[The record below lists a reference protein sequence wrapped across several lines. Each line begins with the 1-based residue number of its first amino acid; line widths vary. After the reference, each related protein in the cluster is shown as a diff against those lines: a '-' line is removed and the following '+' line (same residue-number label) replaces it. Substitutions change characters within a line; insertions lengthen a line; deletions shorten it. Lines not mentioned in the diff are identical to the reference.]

1 MNSLQGRRSL
11 LDLAERMKACFS
23 TVVGFSIASY
33 WNVLT
38 SYSDNVRVMTRTS
51 IGKPGTSSNIVVNA
65 GTSLWLPVLSFQFSR
80 KPKYIIRST
89 ITTILGEVHDPYI
102 IRV

>member
-80 KPKYIIRST
+80 KPKFKK
-89 ITTILGEVHDPYI
+89 
-102 IRV
+102 

>member
-1 MNSLQGRRSL
+1 MNSLQGRKSL

-23 TVVGFSIASY
+23 TVVDFPIASY

-38 SYSDNVRVMTRTS
+38 TDFDNIRVMTRTS
-51 IGKPGTSSNIVVNA
+51 IGKPGTSSNIVVSA

-80 KPKYIIRST
+80 KPKFKK
-89 ITTILGEVHDPYI
+89 
-102 IRV
+102 